1 MQGDIKHWLAL
12 SAIKN
17 VGPGTVR
24 KLLAH
29 FKTPENI
36 FKATLTELKAVEGVK
51 SFRAESVKNF
61 NSWDAVELALKKIE
75 QNGIKVFCYLED
87 DYPEMLKPFPDSP
100 PLLFVKGDIVREDRY
115 AIAIVGTRKLSH
127 YGQKVAEKF
136 TGELVDMGFTIVSGM
151 ARGIDTIAHREAL
164 KCNGRTIAVLGTGI
178 DIAYPPENLW
188 LMQRI
193 AENGAVVSEF
203 LPGTRPQREN
213 FPIRNRIIS
222 ALSLGVLVVEAG
234 QRSGALITANFALE
248 QGKEVFAVPGNVL
261 SLSAQGSHSLIQS
274 GAKLV
279 NNACDILGE
288 LGDLIKAYIKE
299 RKENPPVKRNAEKS
313 KTTAA
318 EKRKV
323 SAHDSLRTTSDEK
336 PVSEQS
342 DDGKKVF
349 SVLGFESMHVDE
361 IIRKTLL
368 PAHKVLNV
376 LLELELKGLVKQSEG
391 MKFYIV

>member
-24 KLLAH
+24 KLLTH

-51 SFRAESVKNF
+51 SFRAESIKNF
-61 NSWDAVELALKKIE
+61 NGWDAVELALKKIE
-75 QNGIKVFCYLED
+75 QNGIKVFCYLDD
-87 DYPEMLKPFPDSP
+87 DYPEMLKVFPDSP
-100 PLLFVKGDIVREDRY
+100 PLLFVKGDIVSEDRY

-127 YGQKVAEKF
+127 YGQKVTEKF

-261 SLSAQGSHSLIQS
+261 SLTAQGSHSLIQS

-279 NNACDILGE
+279 NNASDILEE
-288 LGDLIKAYIKE
+288 LGELIKAYIKE
-299 RKENPPVKRNAEKS
+299 KKENPPVKRKAKKS
-313 KTTAA
+313 KTTVA

-323 SAHDSLRTTSDEK
+323 SAHETLRTTSDEN

-349 SVLGFESMHVDE
+349 SVLGFESMH
-361 IIRKTLL
+361 
-368 PAHKVLNV
+368 
-376 LLELELKGLVKQSEG
+376 
-391 MKFYIV
+391 